1 MRYQKMIMCLLVVGK
16 INFGVA
22 NAQDTL
28 KLNYKQAEA
37 ILLKENITLMS
48 AHYDVEIAQA
58 QAMQA
63 KAWNN
68 LYLNWN
74 QDLYSVERNEY
85 FNQNNQRLVQVDYNF
100 SIAGKYTN
108 TVRLAKVNTELNE
121 LMLQDV
127 VRSLIFELGQ
137 TFNSLNALQKK
148 QVVYQEVLT
157 KYRNMIAAGQKQ
169 LEVGAIAGN
178 EVVRLRSEQIALE
191 TVALDNTNQ
200 IIDVMSELR
209 KLLAMKPGTYLQ
221 TENEIVVKETPLVL
235 TDLYA
240 MGADFRPDYKL
251 ADKQIT
257 YSEINLKLQKSIA
270 FPDVTVGYQPHDK
283 GSNYVR
289 PYTGLVVEFELPTFN
304 RNKGNIKAAS
314 SGIRQAELEKKMK
327 GNELDNEINSAYIQW
342 LNTQVCLANYT
353 DAFMKS
359 VEELNYNA
367 NLNYNKKNISL
378 LAFIDLQ
385 RIYLENK
392 LQFIELS
399 SLYQQSGIRLN
410 FTVGKEVVNQ

>member
-1 MRYQKMIMCLLVVGK
+1 MCLLVVGK